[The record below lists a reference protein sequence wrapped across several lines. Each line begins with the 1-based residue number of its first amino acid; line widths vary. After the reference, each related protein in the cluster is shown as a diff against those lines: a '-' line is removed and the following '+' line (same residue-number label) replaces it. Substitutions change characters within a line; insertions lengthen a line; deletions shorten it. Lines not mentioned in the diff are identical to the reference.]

1 MPHWRMLCL
10 EACPIRRLI
19 LPPSTLS
26 LLRGSSSLFPLPS
39 PSRFRVPPR
48 FRLRSSFA
56 AFSST
61 FNFTSTPTYCSSLS
75 RSHPSSRL
83 FASSTSQIYSF
94 TPSSAMQS
102 VRISSPGDIADAL
115 MEALLSF
122 GAASCSIE
130 DSNLGAPQE
139 QEIYSEGP
147 IPWQSGK
154 RQLWKDSTITAL
166 FAAGED
172 VSEALAMAANSV
184 GLKEMPRYVVEVLE
198 DCDWVLEVESQFK
211 PVEVSEGLWIVPKW
225 SQPPDAKA
233 LNVIID
239 PGLAFGTGEH
249 PTTRL
254 CLRWLHSVVRPG
266 DKIIDYGTGSGILS
280 IAALKMGSVHA
291 VGVDI
296 DPVAI
301 SSAEYNASL
310 NNLKPNTLQVYVA
323 PADGD
328 DPVPKEFT
336 DFDVVVANILLNP
349 LVELAGRI
357 TGYCK
362 TGGLVGVSGILVEQ
376 VPKVKEAYSLYLDDI
391 SVSYD
396 NGWACV
402 SGRKKGIV
410 ETSARPSQSLES
422 QT

>member
-1 MPHWRMLCL
+1 M
-10 EACPIRRLI
+10 
-19 LPPSTLS
+19 
-26 LLRGSSSLFPLPS
+26 S
-39 PSRFRVPPR
+39 PS
-48 FRLRSSFA
+48 
-56 AFSST
+56 
-61 FNFTSTPTYCSSLS
+61 
-75 RSHPSSRL
+75 
-83 FASSTSQIYSF
+83 
-94 TPSSAMQS
+94 
-102 VRISSPGDIADAL
+102 
-115 MEALLSF
+115 
-122 GAASCSIE
+122 GA
-130 DSNLGAPQE
+130 NPL
-139 QEIYSEGP
+139 
-147 IPWQSGK
+147 
-154 RQLWKDSTITAL
+154 
-166 FAAGED
+166 
-172 VSEALAMAANSV
+172 
-184 GLKEMPRYVVEVLE
+184 YVHHL
-198 DCDWVLEVESQFK
+198 
-211 PVEVSEGLWIVPKW
+211 
-225 SQPPDAKA
+225 DAKA

>member
-1 MPHWRMLCL
+1 
-10 EACPIRRLI
+10 
-19 LPPSTLS
+19 
-26 LLRGSSSLFPLPS
+26 
-39 PSRFRVPPR
+39 
-48 FRLRSSFA
+48 
-56 AFSST
+56 
-61 FNFTSTPTYCSSLS
+61 
-75 RSHPSSRL
+75 
-83 FASSTSQIYSF
+83 
-94 TPSSAMQS
+94 
-102 VRISSPGDIADAL
+102 
-115 MEALLSF
+115 MEALLCF

-130 DSNLGAPQE
+130 DTNLGAPKE
-139 QEIYSEGP
+139 QEIYSDGP

-154 RQLWKDSTITAL
+154 RQLWKESTITAL
-166 FAAGED
+166 FAAGDD
-172 VSEALAMAANSV
+172 VGEALAMAANSV
-184 GLKEMPRYVVEVLE
+184 GLKEMPLYEVEELE

-211 PVEVSEGLWIVPKW
+211 PVEVSQGLWIVPKW

-254 CLRWLHSVVRPG
+254 CLQWLHHVVSPG
-266 DKIIDYGTGSGILS
+266 DKILDYGTGSGILS
-280 IAALKMGSVHA
+280 IAALKMGAAHA

-310 NNLKPNTLQVYVA
+310 NNLKPDTLQVYVA

-336 DFDVVVANILLNP
+336 DFDVVAANILLNP
-349 LVELAGRI
+349 LVELVGRI

-362 TGGLVGVSGILVEQ
+362 PGGLVGVSGILVEQ
-376 VPKVKEAYSLYLDDI
+376 VPQVKEAYSKYLEGI
-391 SVSYD
+391 AVSYD

-402 SGRKKGIV
+402 SGRKKRFV
-410 ETSARPSQSLES
+410 QTTAETTDSQELHS
-422 QT
+422 